1 MREGG
6 EGAASVVVRHKA
18 SSSCRSST
26 EMYKNQL
33 QELAQRS
40 CFNLPSYSCIRE
52 GPDHAPRFK
61 STVNFNGEV
70 FESPNYCSTLRQ
82 AEHAAAEV
90 ALNTLS
96 QRGPSRALAAR
107 ILDETGVY
115 KNLLQEIAQRAG
127 AALPV
132 YTTVRS
138 GLGHLPYF
146 TCTVELAGLS
156 YTGERAKNKKQAEK
170 NAAMTAWS
178 SLKQLAH
185 QLGFCSQTPAE
196 GECNDEQ
203 EQITIARALAH
214 HRSKEIAL
222 TQQLRQQ
229 HSASRRRMLTQRESS
244 SHSVEHQ
251 HYEPWAGG
259 ASQWVSSDLPAEGC
273 SSFSSSHN
281 HHRQQQ
287 QLHRPALPSSGSR
300 ILPLIRSIFPQRNR
314 SGPLHDSPSSSSLS
328 REAIAANRSPAG
340 DCVGSSL
347 HESLPLALSREAIV
361 ANRAGANA
369 RTVHRRTSQQVPTPF
384 EEHERDEEE
393 WLKGDLPRDNSIPT
407 FSNVSEW
414 AATFGSTNLSPW
426 SNSMQSW
433 GLHRQQQQQQQRQQQ
448 WMPQTIPQ
456 PGSSFLAPGYCGS
469 PSSMAGPVTIRTSIP
484 VCSAP
489 PLRRPHSDFLSN
501 DTNLVPS
508 PLQTAPAVQIR
519 SVIPVCSSPPLRRTL
534 PQNPDPSSLDNEDS
548 TLQLLNQLRL

>member
-1 MREGG
+1 MWC
-6 EGAASVVVRHKA
+6 VRHKA
-18 SSSCRSST
+18 SSSCRSLT

-96 QRGPSRALAAR
+96 HRGPSRALAAR

-178 SLKQLAH
+178 SLKHLAH

-203 EQITIARALAH
+203 EQITIARALAQ

-222 TQQLRQQ
+222 AQQLKQQ
-229 HSASRRRMLTQRESS
+229 HSASRRKMLTQRESS

-259 ASQWVSSDLPAEGC
+259 TSQWVSSDLPAEGC
-273 SSFSSSHN
+273 SNFSSSHN
-281 HHRQQQ
+281 HRCQQ
-287 QLHRPALPSSGSR
+287 QLHRSALPSSGSR

-314 SGPLHDSPSSSSLS
+314 SGSLHDSPSSSSLS
-328 REAIAANRSPAG
+328 REANRSPAG
-340 DCVGSSL
+340 DCVGNSL

-361 ANRAGANA
+361 ANIAGANA
-369 RTVHRRTSQQVPTPF
+369 RTVHRRASQQVPTPF

-407 FSNVSEW
+407 LGVSNVPEW
-414 AATFGSTNLSPW
+414 AATFASANLSPW

-448 WMPQTIPQ
+448 WMPQTISQ
-456 PGSSFLAPGYCGS
+456 PGSSFLGPGYCGS

-489 PLRRPHSDFLSN
+489 PRRRPHSDFLSN
-501 DTNLVPS
+501 DTNLVP
-508 PLQTAPAVQIR
+508 PLQTAPAVRMR
-519 SVIPVCSSPPLRRTL
+519 SVIPVCSSPPVRRTL